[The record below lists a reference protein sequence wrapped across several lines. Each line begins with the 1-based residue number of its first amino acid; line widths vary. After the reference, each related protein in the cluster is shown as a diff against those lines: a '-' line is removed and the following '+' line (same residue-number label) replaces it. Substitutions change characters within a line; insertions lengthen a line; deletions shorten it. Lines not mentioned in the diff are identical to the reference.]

1 MGLSLHGLRRK
12 IAAAAVVKGAAWRTT
27 RIPGGRRAVHR
38 LAGRID
44 PGGEATDSYRGML
57 AQLLYDTTTYDDGT
71 DPVYDPVAGI
81 VAGTAQTPTSA
92 ARLARAAGLDPTAG
106 KHIVA
111 AAAYRKPYV
120 ADFDAAYTHYERAH
134 RLNPDD
140 LRAVEGILSV
150 GARTHY
156 DWPRIWRYV
165 VQLKPRNGP
174 LSSSQF
180 WDTVGQLFA
189 QAPRAEALAAA
200 TAAIEAQ
207 REAMP
212 SLHQLMLEAL
222 SVRLQFLGQYPTAFE
237 LRCMMAENRVAELHG
252 IPLESALWLKHLLGA
267 YAYLGQEEKL
277 AQTTAK
283 PRVTA
288 LSPRVKTQVDKLRA
302 DVALFTG
309 DPQPLVEHARQRRDE
324 LPLPGDERMEQLVTG
339 RRVAVVGPAASE
351 EQFGEEIDAHDVV
364 IRTRH
369 LGQPTPEQAA
379 RVGSR
384 TDIAY
389 YSGKDLLETYDDVA
403 AAAESGELK
412 LAVTRPFYIEGLS
425 ASPQWLRCA
434 RFEYGLYFRG
444 APQGIQRIVYD
455 LLQFQPTQISLFHAD
470 FYAGTQVA
478 AAGYRGGYGSFGPY
492 AGTNDVVVMHDLA
505 YEFRSMQKLMSTG
518 HITARG
524 TAAEV
529 LELSEPD
536 YLKRLQRGPLG
547 NESLGNVQ
555 LGGEDL

>member
-1 MGLSLHGLRRK
+1 MALSLHGLRRK

-57 AQLLYDTTTYDDGT
+57 AQLLYDTTTYDDGD

-92 ARLARAAGLDPTAG
+92 ARLARAAAIDPTAG
-106 KHIVA
+106 KHIAA

-165 VQLKPRNGP
+165 VQIKPRNGA
-174 LSSSQF
+174 LASSQF

-189 QAPRAEALAAA
+189 QTPRAEAVAAA
-200 TAAIEAQ
+200 TAAIEAR

-212 SLHQLMLEAL
+212 GLHQLLLEAL
-222 SVRLQFLGQYPTAFE
+222 SVRLQFLGQFPTAFE
-237 LRCMMAENRVAELHG
+237 LRCMMARNRVAELQG

-267 YAYLGQEEKL
+267 YAYLGEEEKL
-277 AQTTAK
+277 TQTAAK
-283 PRVTA
+283 PRVAA
-288 LSPRVKTQVDKLRA
+288 LSPRVQAQVDKLRA

-309 DPQPLVEHARQRRDE
+309 DAQPLVDHATQRRRD
-324 LPLPGDERMEQLVTG
+324 LPLPGDELMEQLVTG

-351 EQFGEEIDAHDVV
+351 EQFGEEIEAHDVV

-369 LGQPTPEQAA
+369 LGQPSPGQPSPEQAA

-389 YSGKDLLETYDDVA
+389 YSGKDLIETYDDVA
-403 AAAESGELK
+403 AAAESGQLQ

-425 ASPQWLRCA
+425 ASPEWLRCA

-470 FYAGTQVA
+470 FYAGTQAA
-478 AAGYRGGYGSFGPY
+478 AAGYRGGYGVFGPY

-524 TAAEV
+524 KAAEV
-529 LELSEPD
+529 LEMSEPD
-536 YLKRLQRGPLG
+536 YLLRLQRGPLG
-547 NESLGNVQ
+547 DVQ
-555 LGGEDL
+555 LGGSEL